1 MSDKMQYIYLIWNPS
16 KWWFDNHGIYNQDGL
31 GIPYPLCKIGL
42 TEKQTPK
49 ERLAQYNGKNTGE
62 PKAFRYKLLMR
73 VNDCAAAEI
82 MVKKIL
88 KEEGRWCRPNA
99 PGLGTE
105 WFFATYDIV
114 HTIFT
119 TIIRDKFEGEFVE
132 PPLPNPLH
140 MIPEDIRKIV
150 ENEKL
155 TTSVLYAEAREKFGL
170 PPEPWGTES
179 AYSYLNPIAAT
190 VTIGEFLAKLRI
202 GDRLTPSS
210 YENLINYH
218 VECRHYPSLDN
229 IADGYFE
236 GFKSF
241 TEIVEKNFPQ
251 RSRRR

>member
-1 MSDKMQYIYLIWNPS
+1 MSNEMQYIYLIHNTTM
-16 KWWFDNHGIYNQDGL
+16 WWFDNHGIYNLDGL
-31 GIPYPLCKIGL
+31 GIPYLLCKIGL
-42 TEKQTPK
+42 TTQTPQQ
-49 ERLAQYNGKNTGE
+49 RLAQYNVENTGM
-62 PKAFRYKLLMR
+62 PKPYRYKLLMR
-73 VNDCAAAEI
+73 VNDCRGAETR
-82 MVKKIL
+82 VKNIL
-88 KEEGRWCRPNA
+88 TENGRHCRQGA

-114 HTIFT
+114 HTIFS
-119 TIIRDKFEGEFVE
+119 TIIRDEFEGEFVD

-140 MIPEDIRKIV
+140 MMSADIRKIV
-150 ENEKL
+150 EKEDL

-190 VTIGEFLAKLRI
+190 VMIGEFLAKLKKENK
-202 GDRLTPSS
+202 LTPSS
-210 YENLINYH
+210 YQDLINHH
-218 VECRHYPSLDN
+218 VESRHYPSLDN

-251 RSRRR
+251 RRIRR